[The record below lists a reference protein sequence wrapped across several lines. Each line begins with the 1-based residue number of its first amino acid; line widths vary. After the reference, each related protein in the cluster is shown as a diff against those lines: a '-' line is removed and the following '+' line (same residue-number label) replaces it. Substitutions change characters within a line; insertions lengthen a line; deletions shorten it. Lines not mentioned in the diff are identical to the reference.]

1 MTSEDYLSSPAK
13 SWMER
18 YEELADRSY
27 PIIVVEDI
35 VEPFGHPLT
44 STPYKP
50 HGGDTQS
57 RDERGVRFNKNVM
70 PKDGYNL
77 DETQRSRSPIHGS
90 AYGTIDDVEVTKIN
104 DKGRA
109 SPYRSGAVTIE
120 DIVERYTP
128 NTVIENLDKNT
139 PPPPIG
145 SQMTYSPY
153 RGPIQDE
160 IHTQPYYGPI
170 VSTIRTNYNDPNPA
184 SERGSGKATAIIN
197 KVHNKVSDE
206 RIDELST
213 KYQERMSKRN
223 NRQTNNHHRSKSD
236 ITASDLD
243 ESSRLRSKGCHGDDW
258 MLRKFECAMLQIE
271 KLESQIKCLRM
282 EVNSLASSKKQAEM
296 RVSHCLFSGFD

>member
-1 MTSEDYLSSPAK
+1 MTSEDYMCSPAK

-35 VEPFGHPLT
+35 VEPFGHSLS

-50 HGGDTQS
+50 HGVDTQS
-57 RDERGVRFNKNVM
+57 RDERGIRFTSDM
-70 PKDGYNL
+70 SKDGSNL
-77 DETQRSRSPIHGS
+77 EEAQRSRSPIHGS
-90 AYGTIDDVEVTKIN
+90 TYGTIDDVEMTDIN

-109 SPYRSGAVTIE
+109 SPYRSRAATIE

-128 NTVIENLDKNT
+128 NTVAENLDKNT

-184 SERGSGKATAIIN
+184 SDRGSGKATAIIN

-213 KYQERMSKRN
+213 KYRERMSKRI
-223 NRQTNNHHRSKSD
+223 NRQTKNHHRSKSD
-236 ITASDLD
+236 NTASDLD
-243 ESSRLRSKGCHGDDW
+243 ECSRSRSKGFQGDDW
-258 MLRKFECAMLQIE
+258 RLRKFECAMLQIE

-282 EVNSLASSKKQAEM
+282 EVNSLATSKKQAEM
-296 RVSHCLFSGFD
+296 RVSHSLFSGFE